1 MLHKRI
7 DQDKLGNYCLYT
19 IHRQFLGSTNIQRS
33 LLIEMLLQHLQMV
46 HNKYLVVERVVKV
59 EVVEVVEAKVGAER
73 DVVNLIYQIYT
84 KDIVDL

>member
-7 DQDKLGNYCLYT
+7 DQDKLGKYCLYT
-19 IHRQFLGSTNIQRS
+19 IHQQFLGSTNIQRS

-59 EVVEVVEAKVGAER
+59 EVVEAKV
-73 DVVNLIYQIYT
+73 
-84 KDIVDL
+84 